1 MIILMSD
8 KVKSYVGQKGHQGSL
23 RICTKIKLLFIYAI
37 LENWITKP
45 QILAMSGQ
53 GQVLNK
59 YHTSYSLHTQ
69 VLYLILII
77 LYVMWYFRELNKN
90 ILVVMDFSWFA
101 GP

>member
-8 KVKSYVGQKGHQGSL
+8 KVERYVGQKGHQGSL
-23 RICTKIKLLFIYAI
+23 RICTKIKFIVYAI
-37 LENWITKP
+37 LESWITKP

-69 VLYLILII
+69 VLPYLFS
-77 LYVMWYFRELNKN
+77 YKPS
-90 ILVVMDFSWFA
+90 DF
-101 GP
+101 